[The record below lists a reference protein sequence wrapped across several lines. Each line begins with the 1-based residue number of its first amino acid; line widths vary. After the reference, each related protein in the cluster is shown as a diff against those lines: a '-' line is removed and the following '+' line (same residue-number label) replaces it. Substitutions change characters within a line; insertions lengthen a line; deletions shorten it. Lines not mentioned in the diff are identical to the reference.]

1 MSYTMLKRGI
11 LGTKLGMTQVFADSG
26 DVVPC
31 TLIEAGPCRVTQRK
45 TVATDGYDAIQ
56 LAYRPARAKV
66 TSKPLQGHF
75 KKAGV
80 EPTRFLREVRLRAGT
95 GETPEIGAKLTC
107 ETFAVGDFVDVIGT
121 MKGRGFTGVIKR
133 HGFATSKESHGAHY
147 FWRHAGSIGCRKPEH
162 TRSGTRMAGHHGNS
176 RVTVQNLKVVR
187 VDAGQNLLYLR
198 GAIPG
203 PNGGLVL
210 VREAKKRP
218 PGSKGTAPK
227 PAAPTAAAEK
237 A

>member
-1 MSYTMLKRGI
+1 MSYAMLKRGL
-11 LGTKLGMTQVFADSG
+11 LGTKLGMTQVFSESG
-26 DVVPC
+26 DAVPC
-31 TLIEAGPCRVTQRK
+31 TLVEAGPCRVTQK
-45 TVATDGYDAIQ
+45 KSVETDGYDAIQ

-66 TSKPLQGHF
+66 TTKPLQGHF

-80 EPTRFLREVRLRAGT
+80 EPTRFLREVRLRAGA
-95 GETPEIGAKLTC
+95 GDSPEIGAKLTC
-107 ETFAVGDFVDVIGT
+107 ETFSVGDYVDVIGT
-121 MKGRGFTGVIKR
+121 MKGRGYTGVIKR

-162 TRSGTRMAGHHGNS
+162 TRAGHRMAGHHGNS
-176 RVTVQNLKVVR
+176 RVTVQNLKIVR
-187 VDAGQNLLYLR
+187 VDKDQNLLYIH

-203 PNGGLVL
+203 PNGGMVM

-218 PGSKGTAPK
+218 PKAA
-227 PAAPTAAAEK
+227 PAAAAK